1 MMFSYLPAASYR
13 RRLPRGLHLLGIG
26 WVWIACATA
35 VPGRDPQQQALQQ
48 QAPQQRAP
56 QQQAP
61 QQQAPQQRARVPVPG
76 EVVRSI
82 AIRVTAGQ
90 PRLVVAARVV
100 EESVHSEDA
109 EESNSSTSAE
119 SPPEIVDY
127 FKRNAQQHLADIDC
141 LCELSQRQK
150 DKLELAAMGDM
161 SRLVRELREV
171 RRKYSGTALHNQHRN
186 LTVLND
192 VAVINTHLGEGVLRN
207 DSMFLMVLKSL
218 LTSTQWSQL
227 AAAKFAQLTST
238 WPIEL
243 SDDQRQQLWQLVL
256 HSRESP
262 PLLWFPKHCRALIAE
277 LSQPE
282 LVSLVGESKAN
293 TLRRW
298 QPR

>member
-1 MMFSYLPAASYR
+1 MFSYLPAASCR
-13 RRLPRGLHLLGIG
+13 RRLPSGLRLLGIG
-26 WVWIACATA
+26 WVWIACAF
-35 VPGRDPQQQALQQ
+35 VVSGRDPQQ

-56 QQQAP
+56 QQQA
-61 QQQAPQQRARVPVPG
+61 RVPVPG

-82 AIRVTAGQ
+82 SIRVTAGQ
-90 PRLVVAARVV
+90 PRFVVAARVV
-100 EESVHSEDA
+100 EVEEAVHSPEAGD
-109 EESNSSTSAE
+109 SSSSRAFE

-127 FKRNAQQHLADIDC
+127 FKRNAQQHMADVDR

-171 RRKYSGTALHNQHRN
+171 RLKYSGTALHNQHRN

-218 LTSTQWSQL
+218 LTPTQWAQL

-277 LSQPE
+277 LPQPE